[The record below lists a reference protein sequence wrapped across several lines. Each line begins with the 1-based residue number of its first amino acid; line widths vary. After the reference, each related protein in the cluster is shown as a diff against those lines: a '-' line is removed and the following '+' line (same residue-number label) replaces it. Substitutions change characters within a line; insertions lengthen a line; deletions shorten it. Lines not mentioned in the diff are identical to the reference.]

1 MTRIRNKNKRQEN
14 KKILLTTNKKQE
26 KNETFNER
34 NQNRSIHC

>member
-1 MTRIRNKNKRQEN
+1 MTRIRNKNKRKEKN
-14 KKILLTTNKKQE
+14 NILLTNNKNQE

>member
-14 KKILLTTNKKQE
+14 KNILLTNNKNQE
-26 KNETFNER
+26 NNETFNER

>member
-1 MTRIRNKNKRQEN
+1 MTRIRNKNKRKEN
-14 KKILLTTNKKQE
+14 ILLTNNKNQE